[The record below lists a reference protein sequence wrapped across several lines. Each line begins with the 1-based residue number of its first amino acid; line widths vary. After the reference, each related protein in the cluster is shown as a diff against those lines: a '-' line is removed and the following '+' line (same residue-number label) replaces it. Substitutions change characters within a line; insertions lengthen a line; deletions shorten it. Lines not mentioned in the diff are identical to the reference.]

1 MKAHYTLDEEEYDR
15 VADLVMAID
24 TEIGSLIN
32 GMDEIK
38 DRDKIRLLGKYVNSL
53 GKQLGIWE

>member
-1 MKAHYTLDEEEYDR
+1 MKAHYTLDEEEYAR